1 MKALLYILI
10 LVVIGFSLEMKLK
23 KVEENIYMV
32 RGVDALPSLENEG
45 FISNAYAVLTQ
56 EGWVVIDTLS
66 TPELSEKFA
75 KELLRI
81 KNVPIKYVLITH
93 YHPDHWYGA
102 KTYNNFGAKIVAH
115 RKLRELYNS
124 GEARAILEEANKSFK
139 GLYND
144 VVLVPPDLV
153 VDDKLNIRAGS
164 EEFELIAMTPAHT
177 NSDIVVY
184 MPKRKVLFAGD
195 LVYDHRIPFMG
206 DRNASSKGWEEVLRR
221 MKNMDI
227 RLILGGHNDPME
239 KSAIDYTLGYITY
252 LRQNIKKM
260 KEEGKFIDEIKK
272 ALKDSPYK
280 NDAMYEQFHNVNIF
294 RVDSELDMEP

>member
-1 MKALLYILI
+1 MKALLYILT
-10 LVVIGFSLEMKLK
+10 LVIIGFPLEMKLK
-23 KVEENIYMV
+23 KVEGNIYMV

-66 TPELSEKFA
+66 TPGLSEKFA

-81 KNVPIKYVLITH
+81 KNVPIKYALITH

-102 KTYNNFGAKIVAH
+102 KTYKNLGAKIVAH
-115 RKLRELYNS
+115 RKLQELYSS
-124 GEARAILEEANKSFK
+124 GEAKAILEEANKSFK

-153 VDDKLNIRAGS
+153 VDDKLNIRVGS
-164 EEFELIAMTPAHT
+164 EEFELITMTPAHT

-206 DRNASSKGWEEVLRR
+206 DRNASSKGWEEVLHR

-227 RLILGGHNDPME
+227 KLILGGHNDPME
-239 KSAIDYTLGYITY
+239 KGAIDYTLGYITY
-252 LRQNIKKM
+252 LRQNIKRM
-260 KEEGKFIDEIKK
+260 KEGGKFIDEIKE

-280 NDAMYEQFHNVNIF
+280 NDTMYEQFHNVNIF